1 MTTLRRAADAGDY
14 ARAAALFRAYAATL
28 DFALDFQDFDREL
41 ATLPGAYAEPGG
53 CILIAEADD
62 EAVGCV
68 ALRPFDPPDICEMKR
83 LYIAPDRRG
92 EGLGR
97 RLAEGIVAEA
107 RARGYRL
114 MRLDTVP
121 GMEAAIALYRRLGF
135 GEITPYR
142 HNPVPGALFF
152 ELAL

>member
-1 MTTLRRAADAGDY
+1 MTTLRRAAGPADFD
-14 ARAAALFRAYAATL
+14 RAADLFRAYAATL

-53 CILIAEADD
+53 CILIAD
-62 EAVGCV
+62 EGGEPVGCV
-68 ALRPFDPPDICEMKR
+68 ALRPFDPPAVCEMKR
-83 LYIAPDRRG
+83 LYIAPGRRG
-92 EGLGR
+92 RGIGR
-97 RLAEGIVAEA
+97 LLAEGIVAEA
-107 RARGYRL
+107 RDRGYRF

-135 GEITPYR
+135 REIAPYR